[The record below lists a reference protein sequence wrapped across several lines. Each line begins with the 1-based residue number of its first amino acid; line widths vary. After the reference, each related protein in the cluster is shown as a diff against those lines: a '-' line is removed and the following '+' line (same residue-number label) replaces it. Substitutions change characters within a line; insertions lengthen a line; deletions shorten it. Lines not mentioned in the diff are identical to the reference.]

1 MEQLSI
7 LSPEYSTYRTNLLKN
22 LEGLYRSVDS
32 TPYPG
37 LTPFKSSWRID
48 STLADLCSDI
58 VNDYSVNP
66 GDAFLGEVSC
76 SGLPEGLSRCKLR
89 IEVSKGITQKLLTL
103 NAISSS
109 LAPYYRQQTYYG
121 GSFSGW
127 KSWVVE
133 ENSNSS
139 SAALFYQDVYLGVA
153 ENYTDIIDPNYYH
166 SSIERGVTV
175 SFTSVDGY
183 VWVLAPENCRPS
195 VAMSLIQIPIRED
208 TTVSVSGR
216 TYKVW
221 RSYETHSGTFKLCF
235 F

>member
-76 SGLPEGLSRCKLR
+76 SGLPKDCLDVSSGSKSQKVLLR
-89 IEVSKGITQKLLTL
+89 
-103 NAISSS
+103 
-109 LAPYYRQQTYYG
+109 
-121 GSFSGW
+121 
-127 KSWVVE
+127 
-133 ENSNSS
+133 NS
-139 SAALFYQDVYLGVA
+139 
-153 ENYTDIIDPNYYH
+153 
-166 SSIERGVTV
+166 
-175 SFTSVDGY
+175 
-183 VWVLAPENCRPS
+183 
-195 VAMSLIQIPIRED
+195 
-208 TTVSVSGR
+208 
-216 TYKVW
+216 
-221 RSYETHSGTFKLCF
+221 
-235 F
+235 